1 MGTTEELSKESRKE
15 IEKGLFQPLTVF
27 YYVFLTVFLVFIYYT
42 NSPASAFACSSGVIF
57 VRVIPMK
64 AITKVTIGM
73 V

>member
-1 MGTTEELSKESRKE
+1 MGTTVGLSEGKSKGNRK
-15 IEKGLFQPLTVF
+15 GAFQPLTVF
-27 YYVFLTVFLVFIYYT
+27 YYVFLVFSYYT

-64 AITKVTIGM
+64 AMTKVTIGM